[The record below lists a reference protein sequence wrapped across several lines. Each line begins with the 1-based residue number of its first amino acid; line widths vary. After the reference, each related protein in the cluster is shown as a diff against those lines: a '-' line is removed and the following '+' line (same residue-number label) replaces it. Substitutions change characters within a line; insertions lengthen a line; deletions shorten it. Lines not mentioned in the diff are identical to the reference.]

1 MAALATLLLAVSVG
15 RPAVVGRWRPQG
27 LSAAHVP
34 LSAPARRS
42 LGASMLETIS
52 RDKPAPAGPNPY
64 KLVESDLEHIKTSI
78 KKVLSDNRGGSSAIS
93 KNEVLTMA
101 AREFMQR
108 KGKSFRPMVVLL
120 VGRATNPDFTIG
132 NRHYKLAVIAE
143 MIHTASLIH
152 ADVLEEDET
161 DTSQGTLVHQEVALD
176 VGNKASTGVGQ
187 MGVYA
192 EGGGRGGWSQMV
204 VCCGAPGGRA

>member
-1 MAALATLLLAVSVG
+1 MLAASLLAVSFG
-15 RPAVVGRWRPQG
+15 RPVVVGRGRPQG
-27 LSAAHVP
+27 FAAGPVP
-34 LSAPARRS
+34 LAAPARRS
-42 LGASMLETIS
+42 YDASMLETIS
-52 RDKPAPAGPNPY
+52 RDTPAPAGPNPY
-64 KLVESDLEHIKTSI
+64 KLVESDLEHIKASI

-176 VGNKASTGVGQ
+176 VGNKVSNALPFNKRPSHTLPSHPHTSMVPRQAGAS
-187 MGVYA
+187 
-192 EGGGRGGWSQMV
+192 GGCS
-204 VCCGAPGGRA
+204 